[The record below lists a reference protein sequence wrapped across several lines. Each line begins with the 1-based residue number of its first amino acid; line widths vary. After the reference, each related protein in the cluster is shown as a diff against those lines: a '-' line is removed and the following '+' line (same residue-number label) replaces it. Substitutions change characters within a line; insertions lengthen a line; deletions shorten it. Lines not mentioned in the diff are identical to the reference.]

1 MRAAVQQNRTSDR
14 ENIPT
19 VSVIIPAYNCPEY
32 VSAAMDS
39 VFKQTFKNFEVILI
53 NDGSPDT
60 ERLDHFVAP
69 YRDRIIY
76 LKQANRG
83 AAAARNTGIGASR
96 GEYLAFLDS
105 DDCWPPEYLSAQ
117 MRLFEENNLDL
128 VYADALLFGDIRLH
142 RNKTFISAS
151 NPRLTSFED
160 LLVQGCQIIPSATVV
175 RKQVVTDAG
184 LFDETLRGS
193 EDYDLWLRLLHRGAR
208 IAHQPTVSALR
219 RVHADALTK
228 DVDKMLEDEERVL
241 SKLNRTLQLSD
252 EARSLLLSRHI
263 PIKADVCLE
272 KGKRCLFSGESRQA
286 QEYLESAYTL
296 FCQENSLPIV
306 LSNRYV
312 PALHRAAKLR
322 VLLWGLR
329 TVPRVTTFGARMW
342 ENSLLALQAL
352 KARSHK

>member
-1 MRAAVQQNRTSDR
+1 MQKDRTSDR
-14 ENIPT
+14 ESNVS

-32 VSAAMDS
+32 VPAALES
-39 VFKQTFKNFEVILI
+39 VFTQTFTDFEVILI
-53 NDGSPDT
+53 NDDSPQT
-60 ERLDHFVAP
+60 ERLEYFVAP
-69 YRDRIIY
+69 YRDRIVY
-76 LKQANRG
+76 LKQENRG
-83 AAAARNTGIGASR
+83 PAGARNTGIGAAR
-96 GEYLAFLDS
+96 GKYVAFLDS
-105 DDCWPPEYLSAQ
+105 DDCWPPEYLAAQ
-117 MRLFEENNLDL
+117 MKLFEENPSLDL
-128 VYADALLFGDIRLH
+128 VYADAVLFGDIRLH
-142 RNKTFISAS
+142 RKTFISVS

-160 LLVQGCQIIPSATVV
+160 LVVQGCQIIPSATVV
-175 RKQVVTDAG
+175 RKQVIIEAG
-184 LFDETLRGS
+184 LFDEDLRGP

-208 IAHQPTVSALR
+208 IAYQPTVSALR

-228 DVDKMLEDEERVL
+228 DTKKMLEDEERVL

-272 KGKRCLFSGESRQA
+272 KGKRCLFSGESWQA
-286 QEYLESAYTL
+286 REYLESAYTL